1 MVRVIAWIWNCV
13 GQNNHRH
20 FFLFVV
26 YVWLSSFYGALNVLP
41 LFYEAY
47 NSEVLTLRAH
57 TPVAR
62 ARE

>member
-1 MVRVIAWIWNCV
+1 M